1 MKGRPFA
8 KQREA
13 ERRRFEAQERVE
25 KFEEQE
31 GGKEVA
37 DEEDEAGDPLSGW
50 LASGEEGR
58 EPPAAVLRL
67 LTGYFHVSPFPAQ
80 ACRLGCMVQSALVMN
95 SI

>member
-1 MKGRPFA
+1 MKGHPFA

-13 ERRRFEAQERVE
+13 ERRRIEVQERVE